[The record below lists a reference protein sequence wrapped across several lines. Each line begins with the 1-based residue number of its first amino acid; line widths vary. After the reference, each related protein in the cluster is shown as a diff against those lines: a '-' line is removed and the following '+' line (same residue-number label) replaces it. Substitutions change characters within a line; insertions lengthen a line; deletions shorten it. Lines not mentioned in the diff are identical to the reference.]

1 MKIAVFGDVHG
12 HLAPLETIHS
22 ALRGKVDRFFSV
34 GDLIDRGPQSREV
47 VEFCIAEDIEAVTG
61 NHELWLR
68 ASIPRGQPVEVV
80 TGWGATVASYGGAMP
95 GPVHADWYLSLPYFR
110 QIGRVLISHAG
121 VQTPHLS
128 PEDAISAMGGEG
140 FCWNFLSPVPERMTE
155 RVSRIPGT
163 VQVFGHSRV
172 RDVVLSDWHFVAL
185 DTGCGTRADGRLSA
199 VVLDSDTGAVLDV
212 VEVGMQDG

>member
-12 HLAPLETIHS
+12 HIQPLEALHA

-34 GDLIDRGPQSREV
+34 GDLIDRGPASREV

-68 ASIPRGQPVEVV
+68 ASILAGHPVEMV
-80 TGWGATVASYGGAMP
+80 TGWGATVASYDGQMP
-95 GPVHADWYLSLPYFR
+95 GPVHADWLLSLPYFR
-110 QIGRVLISHAG
+110 RIGRVLISHAG
-121 VQTPHLS
+121 VQTPRSS
-128 PEDAISAMGGEG
+128 PEDAILAMGGEC
-140 FCWNFLSPVPERMTE
+140 FCWNFLSPVPALMVE
-155 RVSRIPGT
+155 RVSRVPGM

-172 RDVVLSDWHFVAL
+172 QNVVISDGHFVAL

-199 VVLDSDTGAVLDV
+199 AVLDSDTGAVLDI
-212 VEVGMQDG
+212 VEAPVGQ